1 MSTTSPESEKSD
13 KIKRKSAQNSVLRPS
28 MYLVV
33 LDFSNVM
40 DLHYTTVFCFPLISL
55 CKYRSVMVVSS
66 IVLPKQVV
74 IRHKLIAAINSN
86 LRGFSKDCQGICFNQ
101 PFQMRNLNGMLI
113 AAMLMKKRQSL
124 GSKLL
129 TSSTTRDVIC
139 QKKKKLFKCT
149 KINDPY
155 ERNKF

>member
-1 MSTTSPESEKSD
+1 
-13 KIKRKSAQNSVLRPS
+13 
-28 MYLVV
+28 
-33 LDFSNVM
+33 
-40 DLHYTTVFCFPLISL
+40 
-55 CKYRSVMVVSS
+55 MVVSS

-129 TSSTTRDVIC
+129 TSSTTRDVMMIC
-139 QKKKKLFKCT
+139 QRKKKKLFKCT

>member
-1 MSTTSPESEKSD
+1 
-13 KIKRKSAQNSVLRPS
+13 

-86 LRGFSKDCQGICFNQ
+86 LRGFSKDCQGIHFNQ
-101 PFQMRNLNGMLI
+101 PFHSNE
-113 AAMLMKKRQSL
+113 K
-124 GSKLL
+124 SKWDVNSCHADEK
-129 TSSTTRDVIC
+129 TSKFR
-139 QKKKKLFKCT
+139 FKVV
-149 KINDPY
+149 N
-155 ERNKF
+155 